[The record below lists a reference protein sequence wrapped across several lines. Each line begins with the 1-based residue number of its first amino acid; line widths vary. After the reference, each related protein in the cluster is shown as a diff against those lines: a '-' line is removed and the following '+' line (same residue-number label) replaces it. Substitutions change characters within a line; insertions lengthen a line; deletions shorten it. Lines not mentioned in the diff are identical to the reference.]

1 MDYLISWFYPSSLTS
16 SINNENGNENGD
28 NIKILKI
35 NKIDITYTNECK
47 VINEF
52 LEKRN
57 STQLFTPGGGGC
69 HDMNDIRVK
78 QLYNDAMSDYT
89 YNEFI
94 NEINLN
100 LPYLL
105 RKEIKCKNN
114 LTKKCAKSAL
124 MNYLIKTK

>member
-16 SINNENGNENGD
+16 SINENGNGD
-28 NIKILKI
+28 DIKILKI
-35 NKIDITYTNECK
+35 NKIDLTYTNECK

-57 STQLFTPGGGGC
+57 STQFTPGGGGC